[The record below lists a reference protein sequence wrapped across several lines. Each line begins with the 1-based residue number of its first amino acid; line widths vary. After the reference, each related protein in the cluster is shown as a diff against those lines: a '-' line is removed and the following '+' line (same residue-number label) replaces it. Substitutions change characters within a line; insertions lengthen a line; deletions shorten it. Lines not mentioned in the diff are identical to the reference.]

1 MSGFPQLRFLLTARE
16 GMACAKPLVGPEL
29 DSTAVAPT
37 SSAPVHAPVSA
48 VVKTGGPNGVKTG
61 EIAAVLNRC

>member
-1 MSGFPQLRFLLTARE
+1 MNGGRKSVSLRLEAI
-16 GMACAKPLVGPEL
+16 ACADPLFDSEL

-37 SSAPVHAPVSA
+37 SSSPVRAPVSA
-48 VVKTGGPNGVKTG
+48 VVKTGGLNGVKTG